1 MRRRSRERW
10 STSARPQKQI
20 LRPFRL
26 GSWQY
31 LNESRDREEVNDK
44 EISDMKI
51 YVKLKEECIQKTYTN
66 DLILLMTSKLYLNL
80 LYGHCTRSTG
90 LTVWI
95 LTVFLVLPVS

>member
-1 MRRRSRERW
+1 
-10 STSARPQKQI
+10 
-20 LRPFRL
+20 
-26 GSWQY
+26 
-31 LNESRDREEVNDK
+31 
-44 EISDMKI
+44 MKI
-51 YVKLKEECIQKTYTN
+51 YVKLKEKCIQKTYTN